1 MFFIYHWIYNKLRSL
16 YSYIY
21 ANFLLKNH
29 KKVVDEQYVKKK
41 IITEAEFIENEK
53 TKFNDIYKKPQKLE
67 KANLNM
73 DVLFYKIQKYNE
85 EMLNVKNTLEPK
97 WRSRVL
103 FINTPRGNIITYY
116 DCYKR
121 GFSYFS
127 DQTNIPY
134 SLLNAIAMRYV
145 IHFRCLDLFIDNK
158 LFQNEYNESPLIG
171 LKDIEDKKEREK
183 DVQKYLKNN
192 ISLDFIK
199 KAPMVK
205 LKKYN
210 ISTSLDKTREQ
221 SNILK
226 PLKPKLNKDELYS
239 INRFIYMGKIQNFSF
254 LQKEAYT
261 MKKNIE
267 NIEKISFSYKDFL
280 MKSKKG

>member
-1 MFFIYHWIYNKLRSL
+1 MFFIYHWLCHKLSFL
-16 YSYIY
+16 YSSIY
-21 ANFLLKNH
+21 KQIFLRIKNH
-29 KKVVDEQYVKKK
+29 VKTQIVKMP
-41 IITEAEFIENEK
+41 ITEAEFIENEK
-53 TKFNDIYKKPQKLE
+53 AKIIDIYKNPHKLE
-67 KANLNM
+67 LSNSNM
-73 DVLFYKIQKYNE
+73 DVLFYKIQKYND
-85 EMLNVKNTLEPK
+85 EMLNIQNTLEPK

-134 SLLNAIAMRYV
+134 SLLNAVAMRYV
-145 IHFRCLDLFIDNK
+145 IHFRCLDLFVDNK

-171 LKDIEDKKEREK
+171 LKDIEDKREREK
-183 DVQKYLKNN
+183 DVEKYLKNN

-199 KAPMVK
+199 KAPMAK

-210 ISTSLDKTREQ
+210 STVSPVEKREQ
-221 SNILK
+221 LNGSK
-226 PLKPKLNKDELYS
+226 PLNNKLNKDELYS

-254 LQKEAYT
+254 LQKEIYT
-261 MKKNIE
+261 MKKKIE
-267 NIEKISFSYKDFL
+267 IVENKLFSYKDFL
-280 MKSKKG
+280 LKSKK

>member
-53 TKFNDIYKKPQKLE
+53 TKFIDIYKNPQKLE